1 MHFRDEVSVVT
12 DRFYFGFLLFYKNP
26 NGIVLG
32 ILIYH
37 LFNKWASMLK
47 IYDIAVIFE
56 YKESI
61 FQLLLELKC
70 LALYSQPGQT
80 RYIQELMVF
89 LTREFGK
96 QPVCRWTNYCHL
108 LF

>member
-1 MHFRDEVSVVT
+1 MELCCEST
-12 DRFYFGFLLFYKNP
+12 PINFLNKQLSMINIY
-26 NGIVLG
+26 GITV
-32 ILIYH
+32 
-37 LFNKWASMLK
+37 F
-47 IYDIAVIFE
+47 FE

-61 FQLLLELKC
+61 FQLLLDEKC